1 LKEDQIQI
9 IDDLKKL
16 QTYYDAKLH
25 IIKVYDST
33 WLREEEVFE
42 RIKEFAEREQLSNY
56 TINVVRNADEAEAIM
71 EFAADMEA
79 NMIAM
84 GTHDRHGLL
93 YLLAVHVSKY
103 VINHARRPIWTKAIK

>member
-1 LKEDQIQI
+1 
-9 IDDLKKL
+9 
-16 QTYYDAKLH
+16 
-25 IIKVYDST
+25 
-33 WLREEEVFE
+33 
-42 RIKEFAEREQLSNY
+42 
-56 TINVVRNADEAEAIM
+56 M